1 VNLATIIDPHPDD
14 APALVAH
21 GRTVTYGELRRDV
34 AALRG
39 GLAGLG
45 VADGDRVALVCGNGS
60 HFAVGYFATIGLGA
74 ICVPLNPASPPP
86 ELANQL
92 AHVEAKALLV
102 GPGAGASWAGVDRA
116 DVPSV
121 EIVVS
126 AEPADDAHAWD
137 EVAEHEPLDT
147 VELDPD
153 HLAALLFTSGTAGRP
168 QAAMLSH
175 GNLRSNIDQ
184 SLSNPD
190 RMRPDDVVFGV
201 LPLFHIFGLNVAL
214 GITLAAGASVVLV
227 QRFDPSTA
235 LDTIA
240 ERGVTILPGAPPMW
254 LAWAAMEG
262 VDPAAFANVR
272 QCLTGAS
279 KMPEAAARLL
289 AERFGVA
296 LREGYGLTE
305 CSPVVTSSASIT
317 PKVGSIGVPIEG
329 VEVRLVDPEGDDV
342 LDGDAGEVWVRGPN
356 VFQGYWNDP
365 VTTARVLD
373 ADGWVHTGD
382 IAVTD
387 EDGYLYLVDR
397 AKDLIIVSGFN
408 VYPAEVE
415 DVIALLPGVSEVA
428 VVGVPHPHSG
438 EAVKA
443 YVVLDPGIGLTE
455 EQVIGWCAD
464 HLARYKCPGKVLFVD
479 ELPRGTGGKILRRVL
494 R

>member
-1 VNLATIIDPHPDD
+1 M
-14 APALVAH
+14 
-21 GRTVTYGELRRDV
+21 
-34 AALRG
+34 
-39 GLAGLG
+39 
-45 VADGDRVALVCGNGS
+45 C
-60 HFAVGYFATIGLGA
+60 
-74 ICVPLNPASPPP
+74 
-86 ELANQL
+86 
-92 AHVEAKALLV
+92 
-102 GPGAGASWAGVDRA
+102 
-116 DVPSV
+116 
-121 EIVVS
+121 
-126 AEPADDAHAWD
+126 
-137 EVAEHEPLDT
+137 
-147 VELDPD
+147 
-153 HLAALLFTSGTAGRP
+153 
-168 QAAMLSH
+168 
-175 GNLRSNIDQ
+175 
-184 SLSNPD
+184 
-190 RMRPDDVVFGV
+190 
-201 LPLFHIFGLNVAL
+201 
-214 GITLAAGASVVLV
+214 VLV

-262 VDPAAFANVR
+262 VDPGAFANVR

-356 VFQGYWNDP
+356 VFKGYWNDP

-415 DVIALLPGVSEVA
+415 DVLVAAPGVSEVA

-443 YVVLDPGIGLTE
+443 YVVLDAGHRADRGAGDRVVCRPPGPV
-455 EQVIGWCAD
+455 QVPGQGAVRRRAA
-464 HLARYKCPGKVLFVD
+464 ARHRRQDPASRPALSRPG
-479 ELPRGTGGKILRRVL
+479 RQRRMRCL
-494 R
+494 

>member
-1 VNLATIIDPHPDD
+1 MRDGSVRDRELSGGKSGVNLATIIDPHPDD
-14 APALVAH
+14 ATALVAH
-21 GRTVTYGELRRDV
+21 GRAVTYGELRQATSPRC
-34 AALRG
+34 AAGWPAWASRE
-39 GLAGLG
+39 
-45 VADGDRVALVCGNGS
+45 GDRVALVCGNGS
-60 HFAVGYFATIGLGA
+60 HFAVGYLAIIGLGA
-74 ICVPLNPASPPP
+74 ICVPLNPASPPA

-126 AEPADDAHAWD
+126 AEPDGDATAWD
-137 EVAEHEPLDT
+137 EVAGHEPLGT
-147 VELDPD
+147 VELEPD

-184 SLSNPD
+184 SLSTTD
-190 RMRPDDVVFGV
+190 RMRADDVVFGV

-262 VDPAAFANVR
+262 IDPGAFANVR

-289 AERFGVA
+289 AERFGVV

-373 ADGWVHTGD
+373 ADGWLAHGRHRRHRRGRLPLPGRPGQGPDHRVGLQRLP
-382 IAVTD
+382 
-387 EDGYLYLVDR
+387 GRGGGRDR
-397 AKDLIIVSGFN
+397 A
-408 VYPAEVE
+408 A
-415 DVIALLPGVSEVA
+415 
-428 VVGVPHPHSG
+428 
-438 EAVKA
+438 
-443 YVVLDPGIGLTE
+443 
-455 EQVIGWCAD
+455 
-464 HLARYKCPGKVLFVD
+464 ARRRRRSPWWACPIPTAG
-479 ELPRGTGGKILRRVL
+479 RR
-494 R
+494 

>member
-1 VNLATIIDPHPDD
+1 MNLATIIDPHPDD

-45 VADGDRVALVCGNGS
+45 IGEGDRVALVCGNGS

-126 AEPADDAHAWD
+126 AEPAGDAHAWD
-137 EVAEHEPLDT
+137 EVAAHEPLGT
-147 VELDPD
+147 VELEPD

-184 SLSNPD
+184 SLSTPD
-190 RMRPDDVVFGV
+190 RMRADDVVFGV

-262 VDPAAFANVR
+262 VDPGAFANVR

-289 AERFGVA
+289 RRA
-296 LREGYGLTE
+296 LRRGPARGLRAHR
-305 CSPVVTSSASIT
+305 VLA
-317 PKVGSIGVPIEG
+317 GRD
-329 VEVRLVDPEGDDV
+329 VERLHHPEGR
-342 LDGDAGEVWVRGPN
+342 LDRGAHR
-356 VFQGYWNDP
+356 GRRG
-365 VTTARVLD
+365 A
-373 ADGWVHTGD
+373 
-382 IAVTD
+382 
-387 EDGYLYLVDR
+387 
-397 AKDLIIVSGFN
+397 
-408 VYPAEVE
+408 
-415 DVIALLPGVSEVA
+415 PG
-428 VVGVPHPHSG
+428 
-438 EAVKA
+438 
-443 YVVLDPGIGLTE
+443 
-455 EQVIGWCAD
+455 
-464 HLARYKCPGKVLFVD
+464 R
-479 ELPRGTGGKILRRVL
+479 PRG
-494 R
+494 